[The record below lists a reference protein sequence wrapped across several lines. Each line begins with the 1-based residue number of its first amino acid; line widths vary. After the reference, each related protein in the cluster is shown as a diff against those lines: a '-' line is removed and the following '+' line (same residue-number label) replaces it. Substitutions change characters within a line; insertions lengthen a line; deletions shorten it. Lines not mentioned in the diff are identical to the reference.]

1 MVIALFME
9 KGLIVAATESAVL
22 KTNFAAISERISAA
36 PFSTARLIRK
46 KTWNWLL
53 EWNQNKDYM
62 IVLVDFNRLKIHFML
77 NLLFL
82 HATCGF

>member
-1 MVIALFME
+1 MAIARFTG

-22 KTNFAAISERISAA
+22 KTNFAVISERISAA
-36 PFSTARLIRK
+36 HFSAAKLIRK

-53 EWNQNKDYM
+53 EWNQNKDKM
-62 IVLVDFNRLKIHFML
+62 VFHVDFNRLKIHFML